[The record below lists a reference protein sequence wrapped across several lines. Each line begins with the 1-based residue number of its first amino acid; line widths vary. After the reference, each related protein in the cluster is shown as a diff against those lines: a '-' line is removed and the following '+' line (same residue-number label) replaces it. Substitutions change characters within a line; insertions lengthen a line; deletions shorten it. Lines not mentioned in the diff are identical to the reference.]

1 MTMLYIIGKGSIHYN
16 EELKFSLRS
25 VERVCPEIKRLIVA
39 GEPVQFLSDKVEF
52 IPIAEAVG
60 NKEYCI
66 AQKVLKACE
75 FIKGD
80 FIFMNDDF
88 FFTRKQDWSLNYA
101 KPELKALSKFGRIE
115 HYQKAIDDT
124 KKYLQ
129 SLGYSTYHFDV
140 HTPIVYNSEK
150 FKALA
155 PHFEK
160 SKLSSNGFVVKSLYG
175 NIYGLEPCFYED
187 VKLNRMESTDDYRMA
202 KETHCIS
209 CSDGSWHQG
218 VRAYL
223 LKMFPNK
230 SKYEK

>member
-1 MTMLYIIGKGSIHYN
+1 MVMLYIIGKGSHHYN
-16 EELKFSLRS
+16 EELKLSLRS
-25 VERVCPEIKRLIVA
+25 VETHCPEITRLIVA

-52 IPIAEAVG
+52 IPIAEANG

-75 FIKGD
+75 FIKGN

-88 FFTRKQDWSLNYA
+88 FFTRKQDWSINYA
-101 KPELKALSKFGRIE
+101 KPKLKGLPKMGSIE
-115 HYQKAIDDT
+115 HYQKAVNDT
-124 KKYLQ
+124 GLYLE

-140 HTPIVYNSEK
+140 HTPIVYNSKK

-155 PHFEK
+155 PHFDK
-160 SKLSSNGFVVKSLYG
+160 SKVSSNGYVVKSLYG

-187 VKLNRMESTDDYRMA
+187 VKLTRMETTDDFRNA

-209 CSDGSWHQG
+209 CSDASWHHG

-230 SKYEK
+230 SKYEI

>member
-1 MTMLYIIGKGSIHYN
+1 ML
-16 EELKFSLRS
+16 FSS
-25 VERVCPEIKRLIVA
+25 SKRDK
-39 GEPVQFLSDKVEF
+39 FLSDKIEF
-52 IPIAEAVG
+52 IPIAEAEG

-66 AQKVLKACE
+66 SQKVLKACD
-75 FIKGD
+75 FIDGD

-115 HYQKAIDDT
+115 HYQKALDDT
-124 KKYLQ
+124 KNYLQ
-129 SLGYSTYHFDV
+129 SLGYTTYHFDV

-150 FKALA
+150 FKALQ

-160 SKLSSNGFVVKSLYG
+160 SKQSSNGFVVKSLYG

-187 VKLNRMESTDDYRMA
+187 VKLNRMESKDDFRMA

-218 VRAYL
+218 VRSYL
-223 LKMFPNK
+223 MKMFPNK
-230 SKYEK
+230 SKYEI